1 MIDIYWAFLLE
12 RRQKNDL
19 NKENIKKDKEKKE
32 KKQNKIN
39 KINKDDCAFCGQN
52 INFCICNLYQ

>member
-1 MIDIYWAFLLE
+1 MIDIYWAYLLE
-12 RRQKNDL
+12 QKLKKDL
-19 NKENIKKDKEKKE
+19 KKENIKDKKE
-32 KKQNKIN
+32 KDKKQN

>member
-1 MIDIYWAFLLE
+1 MIDIYWAYLLE
-12 RRQKNDL
+12 RKLKNDL
-19 NKENIKKDKEKKE
+19 KKENIKDKKDKKE
-32 KKQNKIN
+32 KDKKQN

>member
-1 MIDIYWAFLLE
+1 MIDIYWAYLLE
-12 RRQKNDL
+12 LKLKKDL
-19 NKENIKKDKEKKE
+19 NKENIKKEKDKKE
-32 KKQNKIN
+32 KKQN